1 MHIKNYLIFY
11 KKVIFYQQR
20 KTTMTKDRST
30 KPSTS
35 PERDDFAK
43 SLEDD
48 DQRLDF
54 LQSMR
59 SMKIQQ
65 ESDPEWQKDNL
76 EWDLRT
82 SVKLVARVR
91 DSEVYAQN
99 LYAAMCNREFQRND
113 TWPRLT
119 DQVWSCSWR
128 YAGGVVADMR
138 GEGDYMDWYCSGI
151 RNDGYQD
158 DTDVA
163 YPAGFVA
170 EGVVTDEIRAD
181 LFELGWLVI
190 DDAKD

>member
-1 MHIKNYLIFY
+1 
-11 KKVIFYQQR
+11 
-20 KTTMTKDRST
+20 MTKEIST
-30 KPSTS
+30 KLSTS
-35 PERDDFAK
+35 PDRDDFAK
-43 SLEDD
+43 CLEDD
-48 DQRLDF
+48 DQRLNF
-54 LQSMR
+54 LQDMSR
-59 SMKIQQ
+59 MKQQQ

-76 EWDLRT
+76 EYDLRT
-82 SVKLVARVR
+82 SAKMVGRVR
-91 DSEVYAQN
+91 ASKTYAQN
-99 LYAAMCNREFQRND
+99 LYAAMCNRDFQRND

-128 YAGGVVADMR
+128 YAGGIIADMR

-158 DTDVA
+158 DLDTVMPDSHVS
-163 YPAGFVA
+163 

>member
-1 MHIKNYLIFY
+1 
-11 KKVIFYQQR
+11 
-20 KTTMTKDRST
+20 MTKDRLTEISTSPDLDDFATVAMTKDRLT

-35 PERDDFAK
+35 PVCFDNSAK

-48 DQRLDF
+48 DQRLNF
-54 LQSMR
+54 LQDMR

-65 ESDPEWQKDNL
+65 EADPEWQKDNL

-82 SVKLVARVR
+82 SVKMLGRVR
-91 DSEVYAQN
+91 DSEIYAQN

-128 YAGGVVADMR
+128 YAGGIVADMR

-151 RNDGYQD
+151 RGGASYD
-158 DTDVA
+158 DDI
-163 YPAGFVA
+163 PAGLVA
-170 EGVVTDEIRAD
+170 EGEVTDEIRAD
-181 LFELGWLVI
+181 LFDLGWLVI

>member
-1 MHIKNYLIFY
+1 
-11 KKVIFYQQR
+11 
-20 KTTMTKDRST
+20 MTKDRST

-35 PERDDFAK
+35 SERDSFSD
-43 SLEDD
+43 SLAESDD
-48 DQRLDF
+48 AMLDF
-54 LQSMR
+54 LQD
-59 SMKIQQ
+59 MKQLKKQQ
-65 ESDPEWQKDNL
+65 EADPEWQKDNL

-82 SVKLVARVR
+82 SVKMVAQVR
-91 DSEVYAQN
+91 ASEVYAQN
-99 LYAAMCNREFQRND
+99 LYAALCNREFQRND

-119 DQVWSCSWR
+119 DQVWGCSWR
-128 YAGGVVADMR
+128 YAGGIVADMCGR
-138 GEGDYMDWYCSGI
+138 GDYMDWYCSGI

-163 YPAGFVA
+163 YPTGFVA

>member
-1 MHIKNYLIFY
+1 MTKDRLTEISTSPDLDDFAT
-11 KKVIFYQQR
+11 VV
-20 KTTMTKDRST
+20 MTKDRST

-48 DQRLDF
+48 DQRLNF
-54 LQSMR
+54 LQSM
-59 SMKIQQ
+59 SEMKKQQ

-82 SVKLVARVR
+82 SVKMVGCVR
-91 DSEVYAQN
+91 DSEIYAQN

-128 YAGGVVADMR
+128 YAGGIVADMR

-151 RNDGYQD
+151 RGGASYD
-158 DTDVA
+158 DDI
-163 YPAGFVA
+163 PAGLVD

-181 LFELGWLVI
+181 LFDLGWLVI